1 MLLLLLLFFLLTL
14 ASPVSP
20 QLPPSRHMHTAS
32 PVSPIRAISHLRMR
46 ASIPASIE
54 PFGSPRDQGM
64 CWGDTHGGGIPSSLA
79 SAARPPRRGR
89 GERYARWPPGAAAGS
104 ATASAKKPN
113 CRIKESMIVP
123 EPGALGRGAPEAK
136 VARQGPRSDAW
147 KSAAARPGR
156 AARRRGSGLTFAA
169 CSRAPVSTTS
179 FS

>member
-1 MLLLLLLFFLLTL
+1 
-14 ASPVSP
+14 
-20 QLPPSRHMHTAS
+20 
-32 PVSPIRAISHLRMR
+32 MR

-54 PFGSPRDQGM
+54 PFGSPRDQGV

-113 CRIKESMIVP
+113 CRIKESIIVP

-156 AARRRGSGLTFAA
+156 AARRRGSNRSIAYVRRLFTSTREHHIICVGTFRSPRSSLSCLA
-169 CSRAPVSTTS
+169 CSSCLSRPCSVNHKHVRG
-179 FS
+179 